1 MQTMKVNRAGM
12 GLGCAV
18 VGFLLQG
25 TAAMGAVLF
34 SDNME
39 AGTKGWTCEAQGV
52 STSLLWHIV
61 THDLTGPAHSWWCGP
76 EGAETYRDG
85 TNAIDCVLTS
95 PDIPLGNTPAQLI
108 CIERYETEFRR
119 DDCQIQIS
127 TNGGGDWQQVSENR
141 WGDSGGWQR
150 HVVDLSTHTG
160 RTLNVR
166 FRFLCPSG
174 EQNEYSGWQIDEV
187 TLAETTDGD
196 GDGLLDNDEAWRG
209 CNSLE
214 PDSDHDGIPDGWEW
228 FTAGTDPSD
237 PTSHLSCLGIASSA
251 PETLDV
257 VWSSSPGKVYDLQ
270 AGNLVAQTWETV
282 NRPTG
287 GMMTV
292 ASTVSVAA
300 ASSVQVYRLT
310 TTDRV
315 AVATSGFGCDGEGR
329 ATLYT
334 NSSVY
339 WGDLHS
345 HTRYSDD
352 ALQRQ
357 GCELTPAEALET
369 TVGNLDFVAITDH
382 AETNIPGYYTLEK
395 WTNTLAQEIAFQ
407 EAHPEIVVFPAFEY
421 TKTGFSSPA
430 LNWRIPDGNGHK
442 NVILRDFE
450 HVPPRAYGADIGT
463 TITSLLTY
471 LDSTN
476 ARGYYL
482 VIPHHPAKGSEPA
495 ATNETADPLISM
507 ATDWSTNYLRQDVCA
522 LVEIYSRHGG
532 SEING
537 EEEPVHNFRT
547 TASASSAL
555 DCWLLNHDP
564 VYKIG
569 IIASTDTH
577 SGRPGDVRE
586 EADNVQH
593 WLGEYTGGLAAV
605 WATNRSRE
613 AIWRGLTGARTYGT
627 SGAKIELEFTAK
639 LGDSLVPMGGT
650 LVHHA
655 DLADT
660 NAAQVNLHIR
670 ATGVASN
677 QTIAR
682 IQLYRNS
689 TCVMDIAD
697 STWGQTAH
705 VDHIDRLP
713 HNYAYYRAKVWQNA
727 ATLNA
732 TCQWERAWSSPIW
745 IEKQ

>member
-1 MQTMKVNRAGM
+1 MSVKRTEM
-12 GLGCAV
+12 GWGWAV
-18 VGFLLQG
+18 ACLLLRG

-34 SDNME
+34 SDSME
-39 AGTKGWTCEAQGV
+39 TGTNGWTCEAQGV
-52 STSLLWHIV
+52 STSLLWRIV
-61 THDLTGPAHSWWCGP
+61 EHDPSGSARSWWCGP

-95 PDIPLGNTPAQLI
+95 PDILLGAIPAQLI
-108 CIERYETEFRR
+108 CLERYETEFRR
-119 DDCQIQIS
+119 DDCQILIS
-127 TNGGGDWQQVSENR
+127 TNGGADWQGVSENR
-141 WGDSGGWQR
+141 WGTSGGWQR
-150 HVVDLSTHTG
+150 HVVDLSSHAG
-160 RTLNVR
+160 RTLKVR

-174 EQNEYSGWQIDEV
+174 ELNEYGGWQIDEV
-187 TLAETTDGD
+187 VVAETTDGD

-209 CNSLE
+209 CDSQK
-214 PDSDHDGIPDGWEW
+214 PDSDGDGIRDGGEW
-228 FTAGTDPSD
+228 YTAGTDPAD
-237 PTSHLSCLGIASSA
+237 PTSRLSCLGLASAASG
-251 PETLDV
+251 TVDV
-257 VWSSSPGKVYDLQ
+257 AWASSPGKVYDIQ
-270 AGNLVAQTWETV
+270 AGDLLAQTWDTV
-282 NRPTG
+282 ARPTA
-287 GMMTV
+287 GMMAA

-300 ASSVQVYRLT
+300 ATGAQAFRVT

-315 AVATSGFGCDGEGR
+315 AVATSGFGCDGAGR
-329 ATLYT
+329 SALYADA
-334 NSSVY
+334 SVY

-352 ALQRQ
+352 AQQRQ

-382 AETNIPGYYTLEK
+382 AETNIPGFYTLEK

-407 EAHPEIVVFPAFEY
+407 EAHPEMVVFPAFEY

-450 HVPPRAYGADIGT
+450 HVPPHAYGADLGT
-463 TITSLLTY
+463 SVNTLLAF

-476 ARGYYL
+476 SRGYYL

-495 ATNETADPLISM
+495 ATNETEDPHISM
-507 ATDWSTNYLRQDVCA
+507 ATDWSTNDLRQDACA

-532 SEING
+532 SEIDG
-537 EEEPVHNFRT
+537 EEEPVHNFRA

-555 DCWLLNHDP
+555 DRWLLNHDP
-564 VYKIG
+564 VYKFG

-577 SGRPGDVRE
+577 SGLPGDVRE

-605 WATNRSRE
+605 WATNGSRE

-627 SGAKIELEFTAK
+627 SGAKIGLEFTAK
-639 LGDSLVPMGGT
+639 LEDALVPMGGT
-650 LVHHA
+650 LYHAA

-660 NAAQVNLHIR
+660 NAAQVNLHVR
-670 ATGVASN
+670 ATGVAAS

-689 TCVMDIAD
+689 TCVLDVAD
-697 STWGQTAH
+697 GAWGQTAH
-705 VDHIDRLP
+705 VDYSDRLP
-713 HNYAYYRAKVWQNA
+713 YDYAYYRAKVWQNA

-745 IEKQ
+745 VEKR